1 MAKKFMVRKVF
12 INKKTKQPIV
22 TLSKKELRKIDPSI
36 KFGEDLFVRLEIL
49 RRKKDGRKS

>member
-36 KFGEDLFVRLEIL
+36 KFGDNLFVRLEIL
-49 RRKKDGRKS
+49 RGKKDGRKS